1 MLKLLSIQNIVLID
15 KTEINFDRGL
25 CILTGETGSGKSILL
40 DALGLAIG
48 FRSNLRLIG
57 NDEDRAQVAAEFDI
71 SQNQNCQKFLSEND
85 LLDAQNPSQ
94 LRIRRSIQETSG
106 SKVFINDQ
114 NVGVNILGKLGEL
127 LVEIHGQHDQ
137 RGLLNPAAH
146 GKILDEFA
154 QNESL
159 LKKLK
164 KNYEELRKTDEEIA
178 EIKAKKEQIERE
190 KDYLLHVVQE
200 LEAAKIEDD
209 EEKELVT
216 KKDQLIGK
224 EKILNFTSEFKS
236 HLLEANS
243 GLIAAQRIL
252 IRNQH
257 ILDNF
262 LTDEKENFEKLNEKI
277 DQQNIE
283 LDSAI
288 STVESVIR
296 NVKNSE
302 NNLEEI
308 EERLFFIRSLG
319 RKFNVK
325 TDELPRIIF
334 ESKEKLKLIGDEEEM
349 SQELQNKRIELFQEY
364 QKIADELHGRRKK
377 SAIIL
382 AKKVEEELKFL
393 KMENVKFLVDV
404 KNNNEE
410 NPTSGLTSYGYSK
423 TRFAASINKNDF
435 DDISKI
441 ASGGELSRFMLALK
455 VALMDVRSV
464 PTMIFDEID
473 TGIGGST
480 ADAVG
485 KRLKILSQNL
495 QIFVVTHQAQIAA
508 KANNHFKIS
517 KTTDAKKIKTTIE
530 KLSEIN
536 RKNEIARM
544 LSGEEITAEALAAAE
559 KLITS
564 AKITE
569 TS

>member
-382 AKKVEEELKFL
+382 AKKV
-393 KMENVKFLVDV
+393 
-404 KNNNEE
+404 
-410 NPTSGLTSYGYSK
+410 
-423 TRFAASINKNDF
+423 
-435 DDISKI
+435 
-441 ASGGELSRFMLALK
+441 
-455 VALMDVRSV
+455 
-464 PTMIFDEID
+464 
-473 TGIGGST
+473 
-480 ADAVG
+480 
-485 KRLKILSQNL
+485 
-495 QIFVVTHQAQIAA
+495 
-508 KANNHFKIS
+508 
-517 KTTDAKKIKTTIE
+517 
-530 KLSEIN
+530 
-536 RKNEIARM
+536 
-544 LSGEEITAEALAAAE
+544 
-559 KLITS
+559 
-564 AKITE
+564 
-569 TS
+569 